1 MFTDTVTVYQ
11 KQEDSTYTVT
21 VVHDVQWSDKISKF
35 IQDGKLQTVKTTT
48 ITFEEPFKIDLLNH
62 GDEDAIFFGE
72 VIEEITSEKGH
83 RLSDLLKKH
92 PKSGIIKEVNDN
104 SNRTYLK
111 NIKVMIY

>member
-11 KQEDSTYTVT
+11 KQEDSTYKVT
-21 VVHDVQWSDKISKF
+21 VVENVQWSDKISKF
-35 IQDGKLQTVKTTT
+35 IQDGKLQTVKTAT
-48 ITFEEPFKIDLLNH
+48 ITFKEPFKIDLLNH
-62 GDEDAIFFGE
+62 SDEDAIFFGA
-72 VIEEITSEKGH
+72 VIEPITTEKGH
-83 RLSDLLKKH
+83 RLSDLLKKY